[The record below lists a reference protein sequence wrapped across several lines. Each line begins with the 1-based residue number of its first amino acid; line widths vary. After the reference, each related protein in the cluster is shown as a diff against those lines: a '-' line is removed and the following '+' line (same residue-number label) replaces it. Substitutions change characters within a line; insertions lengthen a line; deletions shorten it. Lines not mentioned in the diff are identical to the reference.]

1 LRTSGVGFYA
11 DNVEPLEYD
20 WVECLTER
28 QCSFRAA
35 GLGGASKQQTS
46 RYESHGEILAAL
58 DERGNLV
65 GVEHERT
72 ADRL

>member
-1 LRTSGVGFYA
+1 VIAIG
-11 DNVEPLEYD
+11 
-20 WVECLTER
+20 
-28 QCSFRAA
+28 
-35 GLGGASKQQTS
+35 
-46 RYESHGEILAAL
+46 GEILAAL